1 VSALRVAS
9 GAPFW
14 LLRAGL
20 MDPPSAALPESCDVA
35 IVGAG
40 ITGALLAD
48 RFARAGRSVVVLERD
63 APTEG
68 STAVSTALLQY
79 ELDVE
84 LVELATMLGE
94 ARAVRAYARC
104 ADSIDALHKLA
115 HDLDDSGD
123 FVRCSS
129 LYVASRRAHARRLRK
144 ECALRTLHGLP
155 VEWLSRDDVRSTHA
169 IDGHAALLTHQAAS
183 VDPVRFARAALRRA
197 TSAGA
202 VLCARTAL
210 LQWVPEGKRVRVMTS
225 RGQCTVGALIHA
237 TGYELPDTL
246 PTNAVSLNSSY
257 ALVTQP
263 TADLGPLAGG
273 LLVWETARPYTYM
286 RATPDS
292 RILVGGFDVP
302 FKNEDLRDALLP
314 ARTRQLERALERFL
328 KRPAP
333 PTAFAW
339 AGTFG
344 QTGDGLPRIGR
355 MPGFDHVYAAL
366 GYGGN
371 GIVFSQI
378 ATDILSGLIVGSE
391 DRDTALFGFERHPQ
405 R

>member
-1 VSALRVAS
+1 MSALRVAS

-14 LLRAGL
+14 LLRSGL
-20 MDPPSAALPESCDVA
+20 MDTPDATLPASCDVA

-48 RFARAGRSVVVLERD
+48 RFARAGRSVVVLERH

-84 LVELATMLGE
+84 LVALAKLLGE
-94 ARAVRAYARC
+94 ERAARAYARC
-104 ADSIDALHKLA
+104 VESVDALHELA
-115 HDLDDSGD
+115 HDLDDDGD

-129 LYVASRRAHARRLRK
+129 LYVASRRSHVRRLRR
-144 ECALRTLHGLP
+144 EFELRASHGLP
-155 VEWLSRDDVRSTHA
+155 VEWLARDDVRSRHA
-169 IDGHAALLTHQAAS
+169 VDGQAALSTHQAAT
-183 VDPVRFARAALRRA
+183 VDPVRLARAALRRA
-197 TSAGA
+197 TAAGA
-202 VLCARTAL
+202 VVCARTAL
-210 LQWVPEGKRVRVMTS
+210 LHWTPEGARVRVMTS

-246 PTNAVSLNSSY
+246 PADTVSLNSSY

-263 TADLGPLAGG
+263 TRDLGPLQSG
-273 LLVWETARPYTYM
+273 LLIWETARPYTYM
-286 RATPDS
+286 RATPDG
-292 RILVGGFDVP
+292 RMLIGGFDVP

-314 ARTRQLERALERFL
+314 ARTRQLEQALTRL
-328 KRPAP
+328 LGRDAP

-344 QTGDGLPRIGR
+344 QTADGLPRIGR
-355 MPGFDHVYAAL
+355 MPGFEHVYAAL

-378 ATDILSGLIVGSE
+378 ATDILSGLVLGGR
-391 DRDTALFGFERHPQ
+391 DRDTDLFGFGRN